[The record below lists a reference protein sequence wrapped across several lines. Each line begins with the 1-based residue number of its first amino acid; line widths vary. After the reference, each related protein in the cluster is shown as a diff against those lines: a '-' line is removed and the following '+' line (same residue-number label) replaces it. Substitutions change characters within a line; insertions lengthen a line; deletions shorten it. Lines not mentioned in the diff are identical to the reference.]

1 MQNHKEERHEKN
13 DLFACVFAVLCALLC
28 GCGSFRD
35 ELPVHTPAATMDLLP
50 EISPVLTP
58 DMQDG
63 LVTDRDGVIGD
74 RDPAATPA
82 RRRRLPQARKRA
94 AIPLSAQSHNA
105 NTQK

>member
-1 MQNHKEERHEKN
+1 MKRTIC
-13 DLFACVFAVLCALLC
+13 FACVFAVLCTLLC

-74 RDPAATPA
+74 RDPAAMPA
-82 RRRRLPQARKRA
+82 PSA
-94 AIPLSAQSHNA
+94 APSASPTVSSVPA
-105 NTQK
+105 VSAKP